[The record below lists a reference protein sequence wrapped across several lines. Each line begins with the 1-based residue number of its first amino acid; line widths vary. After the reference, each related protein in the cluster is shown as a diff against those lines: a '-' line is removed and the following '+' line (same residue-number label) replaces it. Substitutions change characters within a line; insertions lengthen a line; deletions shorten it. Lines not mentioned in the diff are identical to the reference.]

1 MSKAGNFFAKLA
13 ADKEAMDKLDHV
25 LGGKEIADLTDAQKE
40 EIGKIIK
47 SLGFDLTAEDV
58 KSYLESEDRELSDD
72 ALEAVAGGKFDNSKL
87 GDLLAA
93 VGEMLQNMDPAIMDP

>member
-47 SLGFDLTAEDV
+47 GLGFDLTAEDV
-58 KSYLESEDRELSDD
+58 KSYLESEDRELPDD
-72 ALEAVAGGKFDNSKL
+72 ALQAVAGGGSDISKL
-87 GDLLAA
+87 GDLLAKLA
-93 VGEMLQNMDPAIMDP
+93 KILAHGQY